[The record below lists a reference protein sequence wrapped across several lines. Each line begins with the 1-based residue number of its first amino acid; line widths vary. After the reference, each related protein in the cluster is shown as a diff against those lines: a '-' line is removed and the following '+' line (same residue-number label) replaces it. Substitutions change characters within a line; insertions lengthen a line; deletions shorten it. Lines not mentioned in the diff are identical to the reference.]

1 MRGVLMEPKISIV
14 VPIFN
19 TGKYLTECLDSIYKQ
34 SIKEL
39 EIICIDDGSTDDT
52 PKILE
57 RYSKADPRIRILTQ
71 KNQGVSVARNLGIAT
86 ATGEYIQFLDSDDML
101 EPWALEYA
109 VQQMTEKKLD
119 VFYFD
124 AQAIFESAQLE
135 EEKRVYKTYYHREN
149 GYQNVQTGCQLFT
162 TLTKDGAFRPNGNL
176 QMIRR
181 NFLLQC
187 KVRYIPGI
195 VQEDN
200 AFTAEVMLHA
210 QRVCHEN
217 KPLYI
222 RRLRPGSIMT
232 NPPAFSNAYG
242 YFRCAMALEKYFFK
256 PNFSK
261 NSQSA
266 LQIFCQSL
274 VQNMEIIYR
283 NIPEEEKE
291 KIKSIPQKERGAMLY
306 LCWYSEQVA
315 VSKKEKNKINV
326 EYRVMQNDKAVL
338 VKQNEEIQHQNT
350 AYQQQLVATSN
361 TLQRLRQTLENE
373 TNAFAQKLK
382 ELSQDREILQRQ
394 LSDKQRQYEKA
405 ANKNSAYQEQIK
417 KQEAVIQELN
427 EKLQNEK
434 KIFTRNYQEVSADK
448 QKLQKQFSSL
458 EKQAEEIRLK
468 NMVYQ
473 QQMAE
478 QSKVFHTLQ
487 ADFFAMQQSLSFRV
501 GRKLTWLPRKIR
513 DAFFR

>member
-1 MRGVLMEPKISIV
+1 MDNKVSVIIPVYNTVAYLAACLESVCSIMTMD
-14 VPIFN
+14 I
-19 TGKYLTECLDSIYKQ
+19 
-34 SIKEL
+34 
-39 EIICIDDGSTDDT
+39 EIICVNDGSTD
-52 PKILE
+52 KSLE
-57 RYSKADPRIRILTQ
+57 ILTTFAQ
-71 KNQGVSVARNLGIAT
+71 KDSRIHIISQKHQGVSIARNVGITT
-86 ATGEYIQFLDSDDML
+86 ATGKYIQFLDSDDML
-101 EPWALEYA
+101 APGALEYA
-109 VQQMTEKKLD
+109 VRQMNEKQLD

-124 AQAIFESAQLE
+124 AQAIFESIQLE
-135 EEKRVYKTYYHREN
+135 EEKRRYKTYYHREN
-149 GYQNVQTGCQLFT
+149 CYQNVQTGCQLFT

-306 LCWYSEQVA
+306 LCWYSEQAA
-315 VSKKEKNKINV
+315 VSKKEKNKINA
-326 EYRVMQNDKAVL
+326 ECRVMQNDKAVL

-405 ANKNSAYQEQIK
+405 VNKKSSYQEQIK

-434 KIFTRNYQEVSADK
+434 KIFTRNYQEISADK

-458 EKQAEEIRLK
+458 EKQAEEIRRK